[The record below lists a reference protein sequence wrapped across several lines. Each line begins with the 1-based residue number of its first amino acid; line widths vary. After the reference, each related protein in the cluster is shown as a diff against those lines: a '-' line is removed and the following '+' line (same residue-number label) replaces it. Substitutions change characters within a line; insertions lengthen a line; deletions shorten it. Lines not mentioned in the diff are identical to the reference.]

1 VLRIALAAWHIIAA
15 GGKRTMA
22 TKVIPNQYD
31 LRGQGVYV
39 SYSTSSIAGVPQL
52 SLKKG
57 RQLLTFSGDE
67 IGVLDTQI

>member
-1 VLRIALAAWHIIAA
+1 
-15 GGKRTMA
+15 MA